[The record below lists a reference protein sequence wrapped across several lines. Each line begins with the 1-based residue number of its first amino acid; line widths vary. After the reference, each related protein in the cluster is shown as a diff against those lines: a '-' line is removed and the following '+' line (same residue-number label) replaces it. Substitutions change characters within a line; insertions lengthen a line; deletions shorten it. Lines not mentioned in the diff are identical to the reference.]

1 MNTLWIFGDSFSDFY
16 RLPKKINGHIP
27 TNDWRHQYLKWKNK
41 SSVKVYGEVISEK
54 LNLKLINKG
63 YGGVCNSHIFEEYCK
78 VCNKIGENDI
88 VIFGWTDQSRFRLV
102 NMYNTWTSFT
112 PSDLEKD
119 PKDFK
124 LISKDT
130 VSETLINRT
139 NISFS
144 IELRNWIKLINL
156 TLNGK
161 TVIHWTW
168 SKKVIT
174 GSMLKSPIYET
185 IREETN
191 GEVADDHWSEKSQ
204 MDFANFLIEKINE
217 GGTNLEVNPPLF

>member
-1 MNTLWIFGDSFSDFY
+1 MNTLWIFGDSFSEYY
-16 RLPKKINGHIP
+16 RLPKKIDGAMD
-27 TNDWRHQYLKWKNK
+27 TNDWRYQYLKWKDK
-41 SSVKVYGEVISEK
+41 PSVKVYGEIIAEK
-54 LNLKLINKG
+54 LNLKLVNKG

-78 VCNKIGENDI
+78 VCHKIGENDI

-102 NMYNTWTSFT
+102 NMYNTWTSLT

-119 PKDFK
+119 VKGLK

-130 VSETLINRT
+130 ISETLLNRT
-139 NISFS
+139 NISFL

-156 TLNGK
+156 TLSGK
-161 TVIHWTW
+161 TVVHWTW
-168 SKKVIT
+168 SKVIT
-174 GSMLKSPIYET
+174 GSMLKAGNYEV

-191 GEVADDHWSEKSQ
+191 NEVKDAHWSEKGQ

-217 GGTNLEVNPPLF
+217 GGTNLNQELPLF